1 MGLRLNYGYIFCPSN
16 YDFRLFNLLL
26 RSMKVFKKLE
36 NLPTIPNAVLTIGSF
51 DGVHQGHQKILSQV
65 RDLAKEEGGES
76 VVVTFHPHPR
86 HVLSQDTPD
95 FKLITTVEEKAALL
109 ANYGIDNVIVVPFNA
124 DFYKQSPRAYIED
137 FLIDRFHPRWVVIGY
152 DHQFGNQRK
161 GSIKDLRQYEAKG
174 IFKLLEIERQEV
186 KDIAVSST
194 KIRKALVLGNVE
206 KAAQLLGHPF
216 SLTGKVTHGQRI
228 GHTLGYPTA
237 NIELAEPN
245 KLIPVY
251 GIYAVNVCHHHRMYQ
266 GMLYIGD
273 RPTLANHHNKTIEV
287 NIFDFDQQ
295 IYGDQLRIDFVKFLR
310 KDERFDGLE
319 ALKVQLGK
327 DKVAALEALA

>member
-1 MGLRLNYGYIFCPSN
+1 
-16 YDFRLFNLLL
+16 
-26 RSMKVFKKLE
+26 MKVFKKLE
-36 NLPTIPNAVLTIGSF
+36 NLPPVPNAILTIGSF
-51 DGVHQGHQKILSQV
+51 DGVHKGHQKILSQV
-65 RDLAKEEGGES
+65 SDLAKSENGES

-86 HVLSQDTPD
+86 HVLSPEASS

-109 ANYGIDNVIVVPFNA
+109 AHYGIDNVVVVPFTP
-124 DFYKQSPRAYIED
+124 DFFQQTPKAYIED

-152 DHQFGNQRK
+152 DHRFGNQRK
-161 GSIKDLRQYEAKG
+161 GSIEDLRKYEAKG
-174 IFKLLEIERQEV
+174 IFKLLEIEQQEV
-186 KDIAVSST
+186 EDIAVSST
-194 KIRKALVLGNVE
+194 KIRNALLEGAVE

-310 KDERFDGLE
+310 KDQRFDGLE
-319 ALKVQLGK
+319 ALKAQLAR
-327 DKVAALEALA
+327 DKVAALGVLNGC

>member
-1 MGLRLNYGYIFCPSN
+1 
-16 YDFRLFNLLL
+16 
-26 RSMKVFKKLE
+26 MKVFKKLE
-36 NLPTIPNAVLTIGSF
+36 NLPLIPNAVLTIGSF
-51 DGVHQGHQKILSQV
+51 DGVHQGHQKILTQV
-65 RDLAKEEGGES
+65 RDLAKAEGGES

-86 HVLSQDTPD
+86 HVLSKDRPD

-109 ANYGIDNVIVVPFNA
+109 ANYGIDNVIVVPFTP
-124 DFYKQSPRAYIED
+124 DFYTQSPKAYIED
-137 FLIDRFHPRWVVIGY
+137 FLIDRFQPKWIVIGY
-152 DHQFGNQRK
+152 DHQFGKQRK
-161 GSIKDLRQYEAKG
+161 GSIKDLRQYEANN

-194 KIRKALVLGNVE
+194 KIRQALALGQVE
-206 KAAQLLGHPF
+206 NAAQLLGHSF

-245 KLIPVY
+245 KLIPAY
-251 GIYAVNVCHHHRMYQ
+251 GIYAVKVCHHHEFFQ

-310 KDERFDGLE
+310 KDQQFDGLE

-327 DKVAALEALA
+327 DKVAALEALDC

>member
-1 MGLRLNYGYIFCPSN
+1 
-16 YDFRLFNLLL
+16 
-26 RSMKVFKKLE
+26 MKVFKKLE
-36 NLPTIPNAVLTIGSF
+36 NLPFISNVILTIGSF
-51 DGVHQGHQKILSQV
+51 DGVHKGHQKILSQV
-65 RDLAKEEGGES
+65 SELAKSEKGES

-86 HVLSQDTPD
+86 HVLSSDTPD

-109 ANYGIDNVIVVPFNA
+109 AHYGIDNVIVVPFTPAFFN
-124 DFYKQSPRAYIED
+124 QSPRSYIED
-137 FLIDRFHPRWVVIGY
+137 FLINRFHPRWVVIGY
-152 DHQFGNQRK
+152 DHRFGNQRK
-161 GSIKDLRQYEAKG
+161 GSIEDLRRYEAKG
-174 IFKLLEIERQEV
+174 IFQLLEIERQEV
-186 KDIAVSST
+186 EDIAVSST
-194 KIRKALVLGNVE
+194 KIRKALLSGAIE
-206 KAAQLLGHPF
+206 KATQLLGHPF

-245 KLIPVY
+245 KLIPIY
-251 GIYAVNVCHHHRMYQ
+251 GIYAVNVFHHHRMYE

-310 KDERFDGLE
+310 KDQRFEGLE
-319 ALKVQLGK
+319 ALKVQLAK
-327 DKVAALEALA
+327 DKVAALEVLRG

>member
-1 MGLRLNYGYIFCPSN
+1 
-16 YDFRLFNLLL
+16 
-26 RSMKVFKKLE
+26 MKVFKKLE
-36 NLPTIPNAVLTIGSF
+36 NLPLIPNAILTIGSF
-51 DGVHQGHQKILSQV
+51 DGVHQGHQKILGQV
-65 RDLAKEEGGES
+65 RDLAAAENGES

-86 HVLSQDTPD
+86 HVLSPDKQDL
-95 FKLITTVEEKAALL
+95 KLITTVEEKAALL
-109 ANYGIDNVIVVPFNA
+109 AKYGIDNVIVVPFNKN
-124 DFYKQSPRAYIED
+124 FYQQTPRAYIED
-137 FLIDRFHPRWVVIGY
+137 FLIDRFHPRWIVIGY

-161 GSIKDLRQYEAKG
+161 GNINDLRRYEEKG
-174 IFKLLEIERQEV
+174 VFKLLEIEKQAVE
-186 KDIAVSST
+186 DIAVSST
-194 KIRKALVLGNVE
+194 KIRKALQIGKVE

-251 GIYAVNVCHHHRMYQ
+251 GIYAVIVTHHHRQYQ

-273 RPTLANHHNKTIEV
+273 RPTLSNHHNKTIEV

-295 IYGDQLRIDFVKFLR
+295 IYGDQLQIEFIKFLR

-319 ALKVQLGK
+319 ALKVQLGM
-327 DKVAALEALA
+327 DKVAALEALNC

>member
-1 MGLRLNYGYIFCPSN
+1 
-16 YDFRLFNLLL
+16 
-26 RSMKVFKKLE
+26 MKVFKKLE
-36 NLPTIPNAVLTIGSF
+36 NLPLIPNAVLTIGSF
-51 DGVHQGHQKILSQV
+51 DGVHRGHQKILCQV
-65 RDLAKEEGGES
+65 RELAKAEKGES

-86 HVLSQDTPD
+86 HVLSPNKAD

-109 ANYGIDNVIVVPFNA
+109 AKYGIDNVIVVPFTPA
-124 DFYKQSPRAYIED
+124 FYRQSPRAYIED
-137 FLIDRFHPRWVVIGY
+137 FLIDRFDPRWVVIGY

-161 GSIKDLRQYEAKG
+161 GNIEDLRRYEAEGK
-174 IFKLLEIERQEV
+174 FRLLEIERQEV
-186 KDIAVSST
+186 EDIAVSST
-194 KIRKALVLGNVE
+194 KIRKALQLGQAE

-245 KLIPVY
+245 KLIPIY
-251 GIYAVNVCHHHRMYQ
+251 GIYAVKVCHHHRMYQ

-295 IYGDQLRIDFVKFLR
+295 IYGDQLRIDFIKFLR
-310 KDERFDGLE
+310 KDQRFEGLD
-319 ALKVQLGK
+319 ALKVQLAK
-327 DKVAALEALA
+327 DKIASLEALADC